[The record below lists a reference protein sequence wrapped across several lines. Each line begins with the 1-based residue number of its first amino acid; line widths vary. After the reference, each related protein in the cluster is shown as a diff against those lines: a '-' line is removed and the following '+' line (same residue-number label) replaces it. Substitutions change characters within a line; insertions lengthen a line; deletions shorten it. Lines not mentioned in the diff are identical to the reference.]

1 MIQSHSSTK
10 DIPQPLSD
18 YQYQGVTM
26 GSSTSK
32 LKKKL
37 KKGDESSALSLF
49 DTNKDLQRKFDAN
62 ISYGDRHNHDTPLH
76 LAARHGMK
84 RALR

>member
-1 MIQSHSSTK
+1 MIQSYSRRREGISHSLCLTS
-10 DIPQPLSD
+10 
-18 YQYQGVTM
+18 GVTM